1 MLSPDRT
8 SPLPSNENAAP
19 RACAGTA
26 CFSITALSE
35 PGTLPRLVAAFA
47 QRSLV
52 PERWHG
58 VQSPDGE
65 LQLDIQVGGLP
76 PEVAERIAAK
86 LRTLIDVRAVLVY
99 QKA

>member
-1 MLSPDRT
+1 MLSPDRIP
-8 SPLPSNENAAP
+8 PLPSNENAAP

-26 CFSITALSE
+26 CFSITASPE

-58 VQSPDGE
+58 VRAPDGE
-65 LQLDIQVGGLP
+65 LQLDIQVNGLTP
-76 PEVAERIAAK
+76 DIAERIAAK
-86 LRTLIDVRAVLVY
+86 LRSFIDVRAVLLY
-99 QKA
+99 QKT